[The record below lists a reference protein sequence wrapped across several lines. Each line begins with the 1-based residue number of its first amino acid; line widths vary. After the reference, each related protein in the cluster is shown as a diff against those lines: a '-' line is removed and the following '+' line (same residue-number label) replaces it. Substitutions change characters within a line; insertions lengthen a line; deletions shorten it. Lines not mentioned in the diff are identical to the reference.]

1 VRVKRFADP
10 VGFLAAAEPL
20 LLTDEARHNLMLGIA
35 GNLRDHPGL
44 YSEFR
49 GWVVEDGEL
58 VVGAALQTPPY
69 NLVLARPAAAGVVE
83 AVVEALRDEGAELP
97 GVTAALPEADD
108 LSRAWNETS
117 GQRHRP
123 RMRQRIYQ
131 LTAVRP
137 VTGVTGS
144 VRHATSADRSLLL
157 AWVEAFAVESFED
170 ADPGAALRQVDARLS
185 SAAGGFAFW
194 DDAGPVSLVGW
205 GGRTPNGIR
214 IGPVYT
220 PPEHRRRGYASALTA
235 AVSAELLE
243 AGHRFCFLYTDLA
256 NPTSNR
262 IYVDV
267 GYEAVCDSVDYAFE
281 PAGGRR

>member
-117 GQRHRP
+117 GQRRRP

-194 DDAGPVSLVGW
+194 DDAAPVSLVGW